1 MALNASGPISLGG
14 STSGQS
20 INLELGLS
28 ATAAISLNDAAVRTL
43 LGVAS
48 GAITVNNAYGKSN
61 TPVYAGPTPEY
72 WWRADSGLSTA
83 AWTAYAGG
91 LNFTFANVSSANGTN
106 GVYFNGSSGYGLTG
120 NAGSTIAAKHIM
132 VRGDSLSYGCILGGT
147 QNNIHECLFTTNGNY
162 IVDCTAAG
170 YTYACTNVVAGSTL
184 TWIDFITDSSPGYWQ
199 NTATT
204 KTGNGSVYAGTY
216 TNAFTWPSGYGIYL
230 GRRQEVP
237 SYLGGYI
244 KEVAIFT
251 SAITVAQAT
260 AFRDTMYTRWP

>member
-14 STSGQS
+14 PTSGQS

-28 ATAAISLNDAAVRTL
+28 ATARISLNDAAVRTL
-43 LGVAS
+43 LGVES

-61 TPVYAGPTPEY
+61 ISTPEY
-72 WWRADSGLSTA
+72 WWRADSGLSTSG
-83 AWTAYAGG
+83 WNAYAGG
-91 LNFTFANVSSANGTN
+91 LDFTFANVSSADGTN

-120 NAGSTIAAKHIM
+120 NSGSIINAKHIM
-132 VRGDSLSYGCILGGT
+132 VRGNSLSYGCVLGGT
-147 QNNIHECLFTTNGNY
+147 HNNIHECLFTTNGNY
-162 IVDCTAAG
+162 IVDCSAAG
-170 YTYACTNVVAGSTL
+170 YRYATTNVVAGSTL

-199 NTATT
+199 NTATA

-216 TNAFTWPSGYGIYL
+216 TNAFSWPSGHGIYL
-230 GRRQEVP
+230 GRRLEVP

-251 SAITVAQAT
+251 SAITVAQAK